1 MKTFSH
7 YIFINKLSSVM
18 KKNKALING
27 LNKFY
32 KIKIPVSQEFYYKF
46 KFTECKEV
54 LLSKEFDNKLI
65 IDFEKYFENSIN
77 LTLQSEINKENSNV
91 LICQLEDIDCF

>member
-1 MKTFSH
+1 MKSHSH

-18 KKNKALING
+18 KKNKTLING

-32 KIKIPVSQEFYYKF
+32 KIKIPVSQEFYCKF
-46 KFTECKEV
+46 KFSESKEV
-54 LLSKEFDNKLI
+54 VLSKEFDNKLI
-65 IDFEKYFENSIN
+65 IDYEKYFENSIN
-77 LTLQSEINKENSNV
+77 LTLQSEINKENSNI